1 MDSFVGRFCRASYS
15 LFFVVIGRAQT
26 AYFRV
31 LALAG
36 LNQYFFQVKI
46 QNKRSLVACH
56 PLGCANK
63 SFKATA
69 LRASP

>member
-15 LFFVVIGRAQT
+15 LFFVVIGRAQI

-36 LNQYFFQVKI
+36 FKQYFFQVKI
-46 QNKRSLVACH
+46 KNKMALVGCH
-56 PLGCANK
+56 PFGCANK

-69 LRASP
+69 LRAAA